1 MAKTSAALSEESRFG
16 PRGAPEASHA
26 GAAAEGD
33 GDTPRG
39 TMAVLLV
46 YAGILVFMWGYT
58 YVSMLLR
65 R

>member
-1 MAKTSAALSEESRFG
+1 
-16 PRGAPEASHA
+16 
-26 GAAAEGD
+26 
-33 GDTPRG
+33 
-39 TMAVLLV
+39 MAVLLV